1 MGIEI
6 FKKHLREKRA
16 IKIGVGSSDLEKVG
30 KICRAA
36 QSARAS
42 AVDIPYSKEVYDVA
56 RKNTKLPIIVSSIHP
71 FEILEAVKMGADGVQ
86 IGNYWDLYRSGK
98 YFNAE
103 EIYDVV
109 LETMGLIN
117 DYETFI
123 CVTIPASIELNEQAE
138 LIHKLEVLGVDMIQT
153 EGYKK
158 VAVNSVIVESAFDS
172 IVNLGECL
180 KVTGL
185 PIMTSSGMST
195 KTLFAAFERGASAVA
210 VDNAVN
216 QLPTEAAMKTVIMD
230 MVASV
235 SYRNSINREMVRTQ
249 REMAKIEY

>member
-16 IKIGVGSSDLEKVG
+16 IKVAVGSSDLEKAAKV
-30 KICRAA
+30 CRAA
-36 QSARAS
+36 QGARAS
-42 AVDIPYSKEVYDVA
+42 AIDIPFSKEIYDVA
-56 RKNTKLPIIVSSIHP
+56 RKNSKLPIIVSSIHP
-71 FEILEAVKMGADGVQ
+71 FEILEAIKMGADGVQ

-109 LETMGLIN
+109 LETLGLIN
-117 DYETFI
+117 EYETFI
-123 CVTIPASIELNEQAE
+123 CVTIPASLEMNEQID

-158 VAVNSVIVESAFDS
+158 VAVNGIIVESAFDS
-172 IVNLGECL
+172 ILNLGECL
-180 KVTGL
+180 KVSKL
-185 PIMTSSGMST
+185 PIMASSGMST
-195 KTLFAAFERGASAVA
+195 KTLFAAFERGANAVA
-210 VDNAVN
+210 VDNVVN
-216 QLPTEAAMKTVIMD
+216 QLPSEVAMKTVLME

-249 REMAKIEY
+249 REMARIER